1 MEVLAEA
8 LPYIRRFHSTKMVV
22 KSGGHA
28 MVDEATMENIARDL
42 VMMRFVGI
50 EPVLVHGGGPEI
62 SRVMERMGKKP
73 EMVEGLRITDEET
86 LEIAR
91 MVLIG
96 NVGTR
101 MVSKIWTNGGKGV
114 GLSGKDGGLF
124 VAKRS
129 GSKHVTVEG
138 EEREVDLGYVGE
150 IVSIDTEIVEAVT
163 EKDYIPVI
171 SPIAIDEEGGSLNV
185 NADSVAGEMA
195 QALEA
200 SKLVM
205 ITNVPG
211 VLRDQDDPESLISEM
226 TVPEARRA
234 ISEGVVQGGM
244 IPKVES
250 CIKAVAS
257 GRVDEAHIIDG
268 TRPHSLLE
276 EIFTDEG
283 SGTMVTANEKV

>member
-163 EKDYIPVI
+163 EEDYIPVI
-171 SPIAIDEEGGSLNV
+171 SPIAIDEDGGSLNV
-185 NADSVAGEMA
+185 NADEVAGEMS

-200 SKLVM
+200 SKLIM

-211 VLRDQDDPESLISEM
+211 VLRDQGDPDSLISEM

-234 ISEGVVQGGM
+234 ISDGVVQGGM

-257 GRVDEAHIIDG
+257 GRVEEAHIIDG

-276 EIFTDEG
+276 EIFTDSG